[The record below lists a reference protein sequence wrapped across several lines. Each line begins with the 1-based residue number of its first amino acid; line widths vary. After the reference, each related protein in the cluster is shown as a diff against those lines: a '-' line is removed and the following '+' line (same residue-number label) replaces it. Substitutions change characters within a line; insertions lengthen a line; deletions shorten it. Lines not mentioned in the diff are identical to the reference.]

1 MNRFLLLLTL
11 LPAAR
16 ILPAQESAAAPP
28 IRSLPEVRRIF
39 VSELIGAEGDMMR
52 GLIIAGLNS
61 TRLFV
66 LTDNP
71 DRADAVLKGAA
82 DDKVFTDTLDI
93 QEGISTHQNAGKG
106 SSSYARTT
114 NGIYGGIG
122 ISDSQSHHS
131 KERKHEAYA
140 AVRLCN
146 KDGDVLWSTTQES
159 LGAKFRGASADV
171 AAKVAHQLTLDVE
184 RARAGESLPPANR

>member
-16 ILPAQESAAAPP
+16 ILPAQESAAIPA

-52 GLIIAGLNS
+52 ELIIAGLNS

-106 SSSYARTT
+106 ASSYARTT
-114 NGIYGGIG
+114 NGIYGGI
-122 ISDSQSHHS
+122 
-131 KERKHEAYA
+131 
-140 AVRLCN
+140 
-146 KDGDVLWSTTQES
+146 
-159 LGAKFRGASADV
+159 
-171 AAKVAHQLTLDVE
+171 
-184 RARAGESLPPANR
+184 